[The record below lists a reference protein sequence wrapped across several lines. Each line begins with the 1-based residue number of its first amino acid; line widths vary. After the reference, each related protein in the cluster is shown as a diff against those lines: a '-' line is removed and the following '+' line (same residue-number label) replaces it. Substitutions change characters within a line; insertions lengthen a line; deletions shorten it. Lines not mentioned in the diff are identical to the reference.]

1 MEKLTLILK
10 TSIYNQIQ
18 HLLKLYPNTEWSGL
32 GFYNK
37 IEPDERGWA
46 EKWELEAFFPLDLG
60 STAATEFSGED
71 ELKFL
76 DTVYDKYPKLRKC
89 FRGLIH
95 SHHSLGGGAF
105 FSGTD
110 KGHLEECA
118 NSVCY
123 PSLVVA
129 LQETGSPFAF
139 AISWEDQFG
148 RIGMTDSKD
157 ATIVVKQ
164 PDYKPKGLFEECIKE
179 LKKQEKKAKTNTQMT
194 YYNRNQGTL
203 FNMRKGYPG
212 LESDNQVNN
221 ARQPGNFFNYYDP
234 DIKDN
239 KYQQLRLN
247 YDKADELF
255 MDAPVGSPN
264 HDLLQQNSIEAE
276 RKLDDY
282 CIEKDYNQEWGF

>member
-1 MEKLTLILK
+1 MEELTLILK

-37 IEPDERGWA
+37 IEPDKRGWA

-76 DTVYDKYPKLRKC
+76 DTVYDKYPKLRNC

-95 SHHSLGGGAF
+95 SHHSLSGGAF

-164 PDYKPKGLFEECIKE
+164 PDYKPTGLFEECIKD
-179 LKKQEKKAKTNTQMT
+179 LKEQEKTKKTKTMQ
-194 YYNRNQGTL
+194 YYNPNQMSLLNG
-203 FNMRKGYPG
+203 NDYMRKP
-212 LESDNQVNN
+212 
-221 ARQPGNFFNYYDP
+221 QPGNFFNYYDP
-234 DIKDN
+234 DIKDK
-239 KYQQLRLN
+239 KYQQLLIQ
-247 YDKADELF
+247 YEKLDEQF
-255 MDAPVGSPN
+255 MDTDVGSPN
-264 HDLLQQNSIEAE
+264 HDFVQQKSIDAE
-276 RKLDDY
+276 KMLDDY
-282 CIEKDYNQEWGF
+282 CLKKGYNKEWGF